1 MSRLPL
7 LVASVL
13 IAAAVPAQ
21 DRWPSMPG
29 YKEFQAGNASGQNW
43 KVSYLRGQ
51 WTDATHYRFSD
62 LEGSK
67 IWDAATGRITAAT
80 ESVTPEP
87 TPQQQPDRGRQYSQ
101 VKSADSTLTA
111 TYRDGNV
118 FVTKAGIESPITVD
132 GNLDRGIKYGS
143 ASWVYGEELDQRD
156 AMGFSP
162 DGKWLWYYRFDESRV
177 PQYRIAMDQKKQ
189 VPSLDVECFPM
200 PGTPNPEVDLF
211 VYNVQTG
218 QSKKVSVRP
227 GQFDNGLGHY
237 VYGITW
243 LDDSSKLVFHSM
255 DRRQKIREICTYDP
269 GADHVAV
276 ANREENAAGWVDFGP
291 VSALGSARSRQNP
304 VLPAEFLYLSEES
317 GFINIYRLNVKSGL
331 RTQVTSL
338 KADVTGLVG
347 AYGNTLYFEAADGK
361 TPYHHTI
368 WRCDTNGKNAKRLT
382 DPNYSASATPG
393 PDGKLLTITYQTDI
407 DKPFLAIIDA
417 AGKEVA
423 RPAVQTVDI
432 PSGDT
437 RSCRWFS
444 FPSLDGSVTL
454 WGKVH
459 LPSTYRD
466 GQKLPVLFSVYGGP
480 LGWGAASIRYEKPNS
495 LSEAGFAIVEVFE
508 RGGNGRGRAFRQAIY
523 HSLGKY
529 EIDDIAAAATALRQQ
544 TWADPGKVGIFG
556 TSYGGYAS
564 AMCLLRYPDLFHAA
578 SASSAVTD
586 WHLYDSTYT
595 ERYMDLPENNAAGY
609 EFGSC
614 LTYAKDLKGWLMLY
628 YGTSDNNVHPSN
640 TYQLT
645 DALQRAGKHHEVQ
658 IGVDRGHTGLNLA
671 RMMEF
676 FTERLILNPEK

>member
-1 MSRLPL
+1 MNRSLI
-7 LVASVL
+7 LVAAAL
-13 IAAAVPAQ
+13 IVSAAPAQ
-21 DRWPSMPG
+21 DRWPNMPG
-29 YKEFQAGNASGQNW
+29 YKEYQAGNASGQKW
-43 KVSYLRGQ
+43 RVSYLRGQ
-51 WTDATHYRFSD
+51 WTDATHYRFTD
-62 LEGSK
+62 LAGAK
-67 IWDAATGRITAAT
+67 VLDAATGKVSAAAAQ
-80 ESVTPEP
+80 SGPMP
-87 TPQQQPDRGRQYSQ
+87 TPQQQPDRGRQFSQ
-101 VKSADSTLTA
+101 VKSADGTLAA

-118 FVTKAGIESPITVD
+118 FLTRNGEEKPVTVE

-162 DGKWLWYYRFDESRV
+162 DGKWLWYYRFDESQV

-211 VYNVQTG
+211 VYNVVTG
-218 QSKKVSVRP
+218 QSKKVGVRP
-227 GQFDNGLGHY
+227 GAFDHGLGHY
-237 VYGITW
+237 VYGINW
-243 LDDSSKLVFHSM
+243 LEDSSRLLFHRM
-255 DRRQKIREICTYDP
+255 DRRQKIREICTYEP
-269 GADHVAV
+269 ATGTVAV
-276 ANREENAAGWVDFGP
+276 ANREENQAGWVDFGP
-291 VSALGSARSRQNP
+291 VSVLGAPRARQNAVFP
-304 VLPAEFLYLSEES
+304 STFLYLSEDS
-317 GFINIYRLNVKSGL
+317 GYINIYRLDAKTGRREQL
-331 RTQVTSL
+331 THHQ
-338 KADVTGLVG
+338 ADVTGMVG
-347 AYGNTLYFEAADGK
+347 QSPDSLYYEVADGK

-368 WRCDTNGKNAKRLT
+368 WRCDPDGKNAKRLT
-382 DPNYSASATPG
+382 DPNFAASASAS
-393 PDGKLLTITYQTDI
+393 PDGKFLTVTYQTDV
-407 DKPFLAIIDA
+407 DKPFLVVMDKT
-417 AGKEVA
+417 GKVVA
-423 RPAVQTVDI
+423 KPAVESFEQ
-432 PSGDT
+432 PAGDN

-444 FPSLDGSVTL
+444 FPSLDGTVTL

-459 LPSTYRD
+459 LPSTYQP

-480 LGWGAASIRYEKPNS
+480 LGWGATSMRFEKPDG

-529 EIDDIAAAATALRQQ
+529 EIDDIAAAATALKSQP
-544 TWADPGKVGIFG
+544 WADTGKVGVFG

-640 TYQLT
+640 TYQLS
-645 DALQRAGKHHEVQ
+645 DALSRAGKYHEVQ

-676 FTERLILNPEK
+676 FTERLIINPKR